1 MNILIPEVPMS
12 PKLIK
17 SSSCSS
23 IDSHCDEDHEYCDIE
38 EVIDKLMNDVCS
50 SFQSP
55 KRQVYKYVR
64 VLQNQQIVHIIMN
77 MIYYIFSR
85 YNIIEYQK
93 MFKVKEIYCMI
104 DKKLYKLHSGAIK
117 VFDNCFQ
124 LNKQLKIHY
133 EYVKTVSHESNYI
146 TLDLIPNERNITKL
160 YIKTNNNEQIFKKL
174 TSNMKYHVQYHQI
187 NVNAIKY
194 FQKFHAKPLEVY

>member
-1 MNILIPEVPMS
+1 MNNILPEVPMS

-17 SSSCSS
+17 SSSWSS
-23 IDSHCDEDHEYCDIE
+23 IESHCEDYDDIE
-38 EVIDKLMNDVCS
+38 EILDKLMNDICS
-50 SFQSP
+50 SFQTP

-64 VLQNQQIVHIIMN
+64 VLRNQQIVHIIMN
-77 MIYYIFSR
+77 MIYYIFSI
-85 YNIIEYQK
+85 YNIIEYK
-93 MFKVKEIYCMI
+93 KLFKVKEIYCMI
-104 DKKLYKLHSGAIK
+104 DKELYKLHSDVIK
-117 VFDNCFQ
+117 VYDNCFQ
-124 LNKQLKIHY
+124 LNIQLKIPY
-133 EYVKTVSHESNYI
+133 EYVKTVNHEMKYI

-174 TSNMKYHVQYHQI
+174 TLNMKYHVRYHQI